1 MINISLFAPEYDSN
15 AGLENI
21 INDGFLSQK
30 PLPSFDAAAIEF
42 LSGLSKKILETK
54 EIKEFPE
61 LVALA
66 YWLRKSNIKNIAD
79 SFTKEVNESEIIV
92 PRGVA
97 FHIAPSNVDSIFLYS
112 WALSLLVGNI
122 NIVRVSQTLNAQ
134 QELLFSAIREVLRD
148 EKLKSI
154 AQRNILLTYQRDEAI
169 NRFIS
174 LRSDVRVLWGG
185 DETINNIRLLP
196 AKPATKDI
204 TFADKFSYSAIKSS
218 AYNLLS
224 NEEKGK
230 LAAQFYNDAYWFDQM
245 ACSSPR
251 FIIFAGNTE
260 SNEIASVSFRKYLE
274 SELKRKF
281 KSDSI
286 DVAME
291 KLVYMYESIS
301 KTDALEKPSLPA
313 SSKPA
318 VLRVDKAEIK
328 KFRESCGGGFFFEC
342 FIENLTELADL
353 VSRKDQTLAYFGFEK
368 NELFDFVKKVNG
380 AGIDRIVPIG
390 QALNFAPL
398 WDGYSLLNELS
409 KRVHIII

>member
-1 MINISLFAPEYDSN
+1 MNVTVFAPKYDTN
-15 AGLENI
+15 AELENI
-21 INDGFLSQK
+21 LNNNFISQK
-30 PLPSFDAAAIEF
+30 PLPSFDSVSIEF
-42 LSGLSKKILETK
+42 LSGLSKKILATK
-54 EIKEFPE
+54 EIKEYPE

-66 YWLRKSNIKNIAD
+66 YWLRKSNIATIAE
-79 SFTKEVNESEIIV
+79 SFRKEVNDSEIIV

-112 WALSLLVGNI
+112 WALSLLVGNM
-122 NIVRVSQTLNAQ
+122 NIVRVSQTLNPQ
-134 QELLFSAIREVLRD
+134 QELLFSAIREVLKD
-148 EKLKSI
+148 EKLGSI
-154 AQRNILLTYQRDEAI
+154 AQRNIVLTYPREESI

-218 AYNLLS
+218 AYNAL
-224 NEEKGK
+224 NDEGRAK
-230 LAAQFYNDAYWFDQM
+230 LANQFYNDAYWFDQM

-251 FIIFAGNTE
+251 FILFAGNNTE
-260 SNEIASVSFRKYLE
+260 NEQASTSFRQFLE
-274 SELKRKF
+274 SELTRKA
-281 KSDSI
+281 KTDSI

-301 KTDALEKPSLPA
+301 KTDTSEKPSLPN
-313 SSKPA
+313 SGKPA
-318 VLRVDKAEIK
+318 VLRVDKAEIN

-342 FIENLTELADL
+342 FINNLTDLAGL
-353 VSRKDQTLAYFGFEK
+353 VSKKDQTLAYFGFDK
-368 NELFDFVKKVNG
+368 DDLNNFVRKVNG
-380 AGIDRIVPIG
+380 AGVDRIVPIG
-390 QALNFAPL
+390 QALNFAPI

-409 KRVHIII
+409 KRVHVII

>member
-1 MINISLFAPEYDSN
+1 MNITVFAPKYDTN
-15 AGLENI
+15 AELENI
-21 INDGFLSQK
+21 LNNNFISQK
-30 PLPSFDAAAIEF
+30 PLPSFDSISIEF
-42 LSGLSKKILETK
+42 LSGLSKKILATK
-54 EIKEFPE
+54 EIKEYPE

-66 YWLRKSNIKNIAD
+66 YWLRKSNIVTITE
-79 SFTKEVNESEIIV
+79 SFKKEVNDSEIIV
-92 PRGVA
+92 SRGIA

-112 WALSLLVGNI
+112 WAISLLVGNM
-122 NIVRVSQTLNAQ
+122 NIVRVSQTLNPQ
-134 QELLFSAIREVLRD
+134 QELLFSAIREVLKD
-148 EKLKSI
+148 EKLKAI
-154 AQRNILLTYQRDEAI
+154 AQRNIVLTYPREEAT

-218 AYNLLS
+218 AYNALDDDG
-224 NEEKGK
+224 KTK
-230 LAAQFYNDAYWFDQM
+230 LANQFYNDAYWFDQM

-251 FIIFAGNTE
+251 FILFTGE
-260 SNEIASVSFRKYLE
+260 QEENELASASFRQFLE
-274 SELKRKF
+274 SELTRKART
-281 KSDSI
+281 DTI

-301 KTDALEKPSLPA
+301 KTDTSTKPVLPN
-313 SSKPA
+313 SSKPS
-318 VLRVDKAEIK
+318 VLRVDKAEIN

-342 FIENLTELADL
+342 FIDNLTDLAGL
-353 VSRKDQTLAYFGFEK
+353 VSRKDQTLAYFGFDK
-368 NELFDFVKKVNG
+368 NELNDFVTKVNG
-380 AGIDRIVPIG
+380 AGVDRIVPIG
-390 QALNFAPL
+390 QALNFAPI